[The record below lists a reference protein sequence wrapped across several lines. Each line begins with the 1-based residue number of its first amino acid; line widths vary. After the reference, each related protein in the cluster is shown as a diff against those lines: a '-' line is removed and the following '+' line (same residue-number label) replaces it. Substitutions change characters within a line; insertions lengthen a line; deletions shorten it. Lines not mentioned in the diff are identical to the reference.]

1 MDAKP
6 KIAMLNNENYGNWK
20 FKLELLLRKQGL
32 WKHVIEGSRPVTKME
47 DGRVTNKAEID
58 RWECKDDEAR
68 GTIGLL
74 VMDDQLVHIRNLKTA
89 KETWNALKDYHE
101 KNTLTNKVYLMRS
114 ICSLKLEEGGDAI
127 MHINTMNDL
136 FTKLRDVGEE
146 SLSDKW
152 SAAMLLS
159 SLPEGYDTLIT
170 SLESRKEEEVTFALV
185 QQRVIAEYERR
196 SRSAG
201 GVGDAVMKVVAK
213 SGSGGGECYFCKKA
227 GHQKKNCFKYKNWK
241 AKQVPGKGVN
251 KIKTCVTK

>member
-1 MDAKP
+1 MDAKT
-6 KIAMLNNENYGNWK
+6 KIAKLNNENYANWK

-32 WKHVIEGSRPVTKME
+32 WKHVIEGSRPAPIWEGSTVK
-47 DGRVTNKAEID
+47 NQAQID
-58 RWECKDDEAR
+58 DWEYKDVGAR

-74 VMDDQLVHIRNLKTA
+74 VMDDQLGHIRNLKTA

-127 MHINTMNDL
+127 GHINSMNDL

-170 SLESRKEEEVTFALV
+170 SLE
-185 QQRVIAEYERR
+185 
-196 SRSAG
+196 
-201 GVGDAVMKVVAK
+201 
-213 SGSGGGECYFCKKA
+213 
-227 GHQKKNCFKYKNWK
+227 
-241 AKQVPGKGVN
+241 
-251 KIKTCVTK
+251 